1 MGLNRIGSGR
11 VLASLCAACVVASVV
26 LLVPVVTAQAQSALL
41 VTIIVDGQEW
51 DYVSAQP
58 TVGGILSEAGVAL
71 GAKGRVSCKLHA
83 KPVRGMRIR
92 VTRIVEKTVV
102 QKEPIRFKTVT
113 KFDPKVR
120 GGKVVVQKGE
130 RGEKEIKYLVTYKDG
145 VKVGYRVL
153 EARLLKVPKDEIVS
167 VSRQAIL
174 ASRGRK
180 TVRTLRMLATAY
192 DPGPRSCGKWASG
205 RTAIGMKAGHG
216 VVAVDPRV
224 IPLRTKLYVEGY
236 GYCIAGDT
244 GGAIKGNRIDL
255 GFNTYREA
263 IRFGR
268 RWVTVHVLK

>member
-1 MGLNRIGSGR
+1 LGLNRIGSGR
-11 VLASLCAACVVASVV
+11 VLASLCAACVLASVV
-26 LLVPVVTAQAQSALL
+26 LLVPAVTAQAQNALL

-71 GAKGRVSCKLHA
+71 GAKDRVSCKLRA

-224 IPLRTKLYVEGY
+224 IPMRTKLYVEGY